1 MPMSA
6 DAEPPPLGGATKV
19 NYGLGAFAAGVAY
32 VGLAPTLLPFFLNQV
47 VGIPAIRV
55 GSAILASLVIDVI
68 LDPLIGQWSDNLRT
82 PWGRRHPFLYIAGLL
97 WAVSFYFFWNTPR
110 DVSGLSLMGFM
121 FTALVAIRVSGSL
134 YEIPSNAL
142 VPELAP
148 DFDLRTGLI
157 AYRWFFLVLAIAV
170 FQIWLSMVLLR
181 KDATHPLGM
190 LNASGYATFGAVG
203 AVVIF
208 ISTLGSAL
216 GTQSRIPYLH
226 APPIRRVTLAM
237 TLREMVSALTN
248 PALVVIIIASILGG
262 AAAGFRGNLDPY
274 FYLHFWGLLPQQIGL
289 LSIAGI
295 LGTVLAVITAPVV
308 SRLMGKKA
316 TMICFFLVSMIVGL
330 TPLCLKLVGLMP
342 PNGSPLV
349 LPILAADAFVTVGLG
364 VAGLIIISSMVAD
377 VAEDQAAKTGLR
389 SEGLLFATNGLV
401 PKLTAGVGAFIAG
414 VLISVSH
421 FPAHAAPGTVPMGQ
435 MRDMV
440 LMFLPGYVV
449 MVSAS
454 IAVLAFYRLDRA
466 AHQRNL
472 ETIRQAAA
480 AAASGHAIEIE
491 QGTAP

>member
-1 MPMSA
+1 
-6 DAEPPPLGGATKV
+6 
-19 NYGLGAFAAGVAY
+19 
-32 VGLAPTLLPFFLNQV
+32 
-47 VGIPAIRV
+47 
-55 GSAILASLVIDVI
+55 
-68 LDPLIGQWSDNLRT
+68 
-82 PWGRRHPFLYIAGLL
+82 
-97 WAVSFYFFWNTPR
+97 
-110 DVSGLSLMGFM
+110 
-121 FTALVAIRVSGSL
+121 
-134 YEIPSNAL
+134 
-142 VPELAP
+142 
-148 DFDLRTGLI
+148 
-157 AYRWFFLVLAIAV
+157 
-170 FQIWLSMVLLR
+170 
-181 KDATHPLGM
+181 
-190 LNASGYATFGAVG
+190 
-203 AVVIF
+203 
-208 ISTLGSAL
+208 
-216 GTQSRIPYLH
+216 
-226 APPIRRVTLAM
+226 
-237 TLREMVSALTN
+237 
-248 PALVVIIIASILGG
+248 
-262 AAAGFRGNLDPY
+262 
-274 FYLHFWGLLPQQIGL
+274 
-289 LSIAGI
+289 
-295 LGTVLAVITAPVV
+295 
-308 SRLMGKKA
+308 MGKKA
-316 TMICFFLVSMIVGL
+316 TMISFFLVSMIVGL